1 MRSNDVADILTAEV
15 GGNTLE
21 ALMLEKAQERAA
33 KEASRSAGHE
43 DDVPLSHGK
52 LSRRVLDESGR
63 NEDERED
70 RQKKSDGHEGEDRND
85 ADNDGDDGDDGD
97 NGKSDTHGKG
107 EVSEKQG
114 GEGEDKEER
123 ENTTKPSKE
132 PVRKPAEKPDEKK
145 PADKGPARKSV
156 ENASGMN
163 KDTGGESQMEEKES
177 READKGEEKNVR
189 EQSGRPGALWEH
201 PSPKSKE
208 QQEEQKPGQQ
218 PPPAQQQ
225 QQTQQQPV
233 QQQPVQNPPL
243 QSQPVRGQPVKNQ
256 PGQGQPLRNPPAQN
270 QPVQQQHV
278 SQQPVSQQ
286 PVSQQPAKQQQNQQP
301 APPPGSSLKPPTAG
315 PIPGPLPGPG
325 VLPPPGPVFPGD
337 MIPPL
342 TAAPPSPPPT
352 TPQQIEKLLEIEHF
366 SRPLDRDDYYKRNF
380 NWVRC
385 HSNLVL
391 RFSVGG
397 GWAGLH
403 GRNVLRQLKSF
414 PECADTMGWRFEYIN
429 KEGFGDAMM
438 SWDTFWGRCNPM
450 LAVYAM
456 LEVAREA
463 EPLTHR
469 KLYVYGCPGFRE
481 LDDYVNEPLRLLTM
495 NGPAQ

>member
-21 ALMLEKAQERAA
+21 ALVLEKARERAA
-33 KEASRSAGHE
+33 KEASWSAGHE
-43 DDVPLSHGK
+43 DDVLPSHGK
-52 LSRRVLDESGR
+52 LSRRGLDESVG
-63 NEDERED
+63 NGDERED
-70 RQKKSDGHEGEDRND
+70 RQEKSDGHEGEGQNEARND
-85 ADNDGDDGDDGD
+85 ADNDGDDDD

-107 EVSEKQG
+107 EVSEKQEG
-114 GEGEDKEER
+114 KGEDKEER
-123 ENTTKPSKE
+123 KSTTKPSKG
-132 PVRKPAEKPDEKK
+132 PVRKSTEKPAETPAEKPAGK
-145 PADKGPARKSV
+145 PADKGPARKPV

-163 KDTGGESQMEEKES
+163 KDTGGESQMEEKKS

-208 QQEEQKPGQQ
+208 QQEEQKSGQQ

-256 PGQGQPLRNPPAQN
+256 PGQSQPLQNPPAQN
-270 QPVQQQHV
+270 QPVQ
-278 SQQPVSQQ
+278 QQ

-301 APPPGSSLKPPTAG
+301 APPPGGSLKPPTAG

-325 VLPPPGPVFPGD
+325 VLPPPGSVFPGD

-342 TAAPPSPPPT
+342 VAAPPSPPPT